1 VREYAA
7 LATTQGKGKLD
18 YEAFA
23 CEWNAS
29 ANEKD
34 QFYITT
40 EVLATYSK
48 TWDKVNNICASQE
61 MIKDKM
67 DLVHQSHDI
76 FAASHLPFPYFLSGT
91 ANQVQPC

>member
-1 VREYAA
+1 VQEYAA

-23 CEWNAS
+23 CEWNVS

-48 TWDKVNNICASQE
+48 TSGIRLTIS
-61 MIKDKM
+61 
-67 DLVHQSHDI
+67 VHHKR
-76 FAASHLPFPYFLSGT
+76 
-91 ANQVQPC
+91 